1 MDLLSIDA
9 NEEAIKNLISN
20 GGVSDTVKA
29 LAEACVGKTSTMM
42 DTS

>member
-9 NEEAIKNLISN
+9 NEEAIKDLISN
-20 GGVSDTVKA
+20 GRVSDTVRA
-29 LAEACVGKTSTMM
+29 LAEACVSKPSTMM